1 MTPSPNDVPQ
11 MAFSVTRHLLQA
23 VFARRQKTPIGFG
36 RQCLHDPPL
45 IRQATI
51 DEVEIAAR
59 VRNSL
64 LAMEGLHFGSWLM
77 ISRCAYLRARMPATP
92 IAGKPARTPF

>member
-1 MTPSPNDVPQ
+1 MTL
-11 MAFSVTRHLLQA
+11 SVTRHLLQA
-23 VFARRQKTPIGFG
+23 VFARRQKKTIGFG
-36 RQCLHDPPL
+36 RQCLHDPLL

-51 DEVEIAAR
+51 DEVKIAAR

-64 LAMEGLHFGSWLM
+64 LAMRGLRFGSWLM

-92 IAGKPARTPF
+92 IAGKPARMPFSNHKNTRGS